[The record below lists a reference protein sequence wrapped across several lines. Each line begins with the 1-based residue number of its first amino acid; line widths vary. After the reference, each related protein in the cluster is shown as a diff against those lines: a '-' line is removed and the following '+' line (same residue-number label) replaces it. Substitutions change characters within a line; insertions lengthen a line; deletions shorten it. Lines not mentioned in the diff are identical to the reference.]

1 MTAPL
6 PRPLNAR
13 LSVMMFLQ
21 YAIWGAWLPLF
32 FPYLTNHVKLT
43 PEEAGNLFAIGAVG
57 ALVAPFIAGQIADR
71 WFNTE
76 RFLAIS
82 HIAGAALVWQLGS
95 LDSYDE
101 LMPFALLYSLVF
113 RMTPRGTLG
122 YRTVGI
128 RYAHMLSDRPAWTAL
143 AYRAAI
149 ALFLLW
155 IFALDHLWILF
166 NRHKQAWHDK
176 VAGFYV
182 VRTNAQPIG
191 TRRVVRR
198 VINFMM
204 LTFVVWEPVDS
215 VD

>member
-1 MTAPL
+1 MRRT
-6 PRPLNAR
+6 
-13 LSVMMFLQ
+13 V
-21 YAIWGAWLPLF
+21 
-32 FPYLTNHVKLT
+32 
-43 PEEAGNLFAIGAVG
+43 
-57 ALVAPFIAGQIADR
+57 ALVLDAAILLGFWFVMGFASISVAPY
-71 WFNTE
+71 TME
-76 RFLAIS
+76 RDEAWDGLAILWWM
-82 HIAGAALVWQLGS
+82 I
-95 LDSYDE
+95 
-101 LMPFALLYSLVF
+101 ALLYSLVF

-122 YRTVGI
+122 YRIVGI

-182 VRTNAQPIG
+182 VRSNARPIG

-204 LTFVVWEPVDS
+204 LTFVVWEPMDNVE
-215 VD
+215 